1 MANYLKMPYA
11 KNNQD
16 PTPGSPTLRLSMGP
30 TLLYF
35 YLSDTLCQQPM
46 DTETPTP
53 TSQDATPCSART
65 SAADCP
71 ADPNAASHCL
81 TEMSS
86 SRAQDT
92 VTINCSPEDIRLH
105 PKATQQRKR
114 TRRALGRSRVLTETP
129 EKAELEAKVRKT
141 KKTLTANKKLATQG
155 KATKKR
161 LFRNDK
167 RQFVQAS
174 IKAQLRSL
182 LRTPE
187 GGSAPQWQLLL
198 LCTVRSKPPHLGL
211 LMTSIKS

>member
-1 MANYLKMPYA
+1 
-11 KNNQD
+11 
-16 PTPGSPTLRLSMGP
+16 
-30 TLLYF
+30 
-35 YLSDTLCQQPM
+35 M

-53 TSQDATPCSART
+53 TSQDATPCSARK

-86 SRAQDT
+86 SRAQDA
-92 VTINCSPEDIRLH
+92 VTINCSPEDIRPH

-114 TRRALGRSRVLTETP
+114 ARRALGRSRVLTETP

-141 KKTLTANKKLATQG
+141 KNTLTANKKLATQG

-167 RQFVQAS
+167 RQFV
-174 IKAQLRSL
+174 
-182 LRTPE
+182 
-187 GGSAPQWQLLL
+187 
-198 LCTVRSKPPHLGL
+198 
-211 LMTSIKS
+211 